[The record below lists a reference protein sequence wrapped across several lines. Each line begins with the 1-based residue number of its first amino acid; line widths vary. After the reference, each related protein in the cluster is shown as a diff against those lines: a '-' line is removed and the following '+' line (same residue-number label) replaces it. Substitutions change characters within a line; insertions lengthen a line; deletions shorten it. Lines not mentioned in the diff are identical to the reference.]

1 MANRKLK
8 DILNQYIFLKD
19 EESFRQDIFYLAE
32 KVFSLSFEEL
42 FINENDTYDDILFV
56 NYVNRY
62 LEGEP
67 LYYIL
72 KSAPFYGYE
81 YYVDNRVLIPRNET
95 EELVYLVN
103 DYIKNNHVDKIFEV
117 GSGSGCISITLDLLN
132 KNKIE
137 IISGDISSSALEVA
151 NMNKEKLKSN
161 VIFVQSDCLDYLLN
175 NHIKVDVI
183 VSNPPYIDKNNFVEN
198 SVLKYEPHLALFA
211 SDKGLFFYKKIISS
225 LDKVLNRKGACFF
238 EISPEQKDD
247 LSNFIE
253 KQNLNYKY
261 QFHKDIN
268 GFVRFLSIYSE

>member
-42 FINENDTYDDILFV
+42 FINENDIYDDTLFV
-56 NYVNRY
+56 NYANRY

-72 KSAPFYGYE
+72 KFAPFYCYE

-161 VIFVQSDCLDYLLN
+161 VIFVQSDCLTYLLN

-183 VSNPPYIDKNNFVEN
+183 VSNPPYIDKNNYVEN

-225 LDKVLNRKGACFF
+225 LDKVLNKKGACFF

-253 KQNLNYKY
+253 KQNVNYKY